1 MKKRKRLWGSIGL
14 VILLSAALYITCAD
28 EDPPGY
34 RPSYRGAHYLHR
46 DRITF
51 DDGDTFLY
59 GKIPVRFLGIDCPEI
74 EHPAVG
80 ITEDQPFGPAAAE
93 STMALITRAKVAEY
107 VLDGKD
113 YYGRKLGHIF
123 VDGELLGVKLIEMG
137 LAYETVSHYGDN
149 GFPDLAQRILD
160 ASLKAPKPAFQQ
172 PYQWR
177 KKHQK
182 RRSRR

>member
-1 MKKRKRLWGSIGL
+1 MKQKKRLWGSIGL
-14 VILLSAALYITCAD
+14 LALLSVALYVTCAD
-28 EDPPGY
+28 DDPPGY
-34 RPSYRGAHYLHR
+34 RPSYRGAHYLHK
-46 DRITF
+46 DRIEF
-51 DDGDTFLY
+51 DDGDTIVY
-59 GKIPVRFLGIDCPEI
+59 GGIHLRFLGIDCPEI
-74 EHPAVG
+74 EHPDVG
-80 ITEDQPFGPAAAE
+80 ILEDQPFGRAAAE
-93 STMALITRAKVAEY
+93 STRVLITRARIAEY
-107 VLDGKD
+107 VFDGED
-113 YYGRKLGHIF
+113 YYGRRLGYIF

-160 ASLKAPKPAFQQ
+160 ASLAAPKPAFQQ